1 VFPACAVGLFIGSY
15 APASSA
21 AAFANITYLGMA
33 FLSGLFFPISGV
45 LKTIQPIWPT
55 YHLAQLARAS
65 AGLPSQGSLVQ
76 HMAILAA
83 ITVVLTLMAARKL
96 ARRG

>member
-1 VFPACAVGLFIGSY
+1 MIPACAVGLFIGAY

-33 FLSGLFFPISGV
+33 FLSGLFFPLSGV
-45 LKTIQPIWPT
+45 MHTIRVLWPT
-55 YHLAQLARAS
+55 YHLAQLARA
-65 AGLPSQGSLVQ
+65 AGGMKSEGEPLV
-76 HMAILAA
+76 HVAVLAA
-83 ITVVLTLMAARKL
+83 LTVVLVALAARKL